1 MDFNACN
8 FKKINQFQAEARRWK
23 AGVSEEKQSSVTR
36 GKNIQPA
43 KRKKK
48 KRG

>member
-8 FKKINQFQAEARRWK
+8 FKKINQFKAEARRWK
-23 AGVSEEKQSSVTR
+23 PGDKEQNPPAASKGRKV
-36 GKNIQPA
+36 QPA

-48 KRG
+48 SKG

>member
-8 FKKINQFQAEARRWK
+8 FKKINQFKAEARRWK
-23 AGVSEEKQSSVTR
+23 PGEQGQDQAAVSK
-36 GKNIQPA
+36 GKRTQPM

-48 KRG
+48 KKG